1 MEAALRNA
9 CSATIKSAGR
19 PSHSVCTMTLHF
31 SRSIPAHRAA
41 VRQLP
46 LFAFRV
52 PGVTMHTTG
61 LAEPI
66 GRLYEGETLADA
78 LRDARTRTLA
88 LYGHLDL
95 ASLRVPCIPTVNPPI
110 WELGHIAWFQEIW
123 CLRYSRSANAAVR
136 HSILPHADEL
146 FDSSNV
152 AHDTRWHLDLPTV
165 PGVYAYMA
173 NTLER
178 TLEALARTPPDGD
191 RYFFE
196 LALLHE
202 DMHGEALLMTLQTLG
217 LPAPVLP
224 SLSPER
230 VPGAAR
236 DVAFPGGRFAL
247 GSAPNCGLFVFDNE
261 KWQHEL
267 EIAPFAMA
275 SRVVTQGEFADFSRD
290 RGAGIPDHWRREGE
304 QWRVRWFDE
313 WLPLDRDAPMVRVSQ
328 EDAQAYCRWAGRRL
342 PTEAEWEYAALAEHP
357 GMHGMIGGVWEWT
370 SSAFD
375 PYPGFSADPYKDY
388 SEPWFRTHRVLRGGS
403 FFTRPRLVHPR
414 FRNFYRPE
422 RGDVFAGIRT
432 CAVR

>member
-1 MEAALRNA
+1 
-9 CSATIKSAGR
+9 
-19 PSHSVCTMTLHF
+19 MTLHF
-31 SRSIPAHRAA
+31 SRSIPAQRAA

-46 LFAFRV
+46 LFASRV

-66 GRLYEGETLADA
+66 GRLYEGEALGLA
-78 LRDARTRTLA
+78 LREARARTLA
-88 LYGHLDL
+88 LYAHLDL
-95 ASLRVPCIPTVNPPI
+95 ASLRVPRIPIVNPPI

-123 CLRYSRSANAAVR
+123 CLRYSRSANTAVR
-136 HSILPHADEL
+136 HSILPHADAL

-173 NTLER
+173 NTLDR
-178 TLEALARTPPDGD
+178 TLEELACAPDGD

-217 LPAPVLP
+217 LPAPDLAGLV
-224 SLSPER
+224 PER
-230 VPGAAR
+230 VLAPAQ
-236 DVAFPGGRFAL
+236 DIAFAGGPFAM
-247 GSAPNCGLFVFDNE
+247 GSAPDCGRFVFDNE
-261 KWQHEL
+261 KWQHEVVV
-267 EIAPFAMA
+267 EPFAMS
-275 SRVVTQGEFADFSRD
+275 SRVVTQGEYADFSRD
-290 RGAGIPDHWRREGE
+290 RGAGIPEHWRRDGE
-304 QWRVRWFDE
+304 QWSVRWFDR
-313 WLPLDRDAPMVRVSQ
+313 WFPLDRDAPMVRVSQ

-342 PTEAEWEYAALAEHP
+342 PTEAEWEFAATAGNP
-357 GMHGMIGGVWEWT
+357 AMHAMIGGVWEWT
-370 SSAFD
+370 SSRFD
-375 PYPGFSADPYKDY
+375 PYPGFSPDPYKDY
-388 SEPWFRTHRVLRGGS
+388 SEPWFGTHRVLRGGS

-422 RGDVFAGIRT
+422 RADVFSGMRT